1 MRDERRRCLRERREG
16 RRAFFF
22 RGCFVDGA
30 RGGTLVVAKRRM
42 RRATLDGPAAGA
54 VERGPVRR
62 GRLPEGRA
70 RGRAAIRRRPLPLA
84 DAERRRPVVE
94 ALRGRVVRR
103 FPARGQPFGR
113 GAVRGRTVS
122 EVEGRRAR
130 ARAGREGVRRRPR
143 DGRLAGE
150 APRAPRVDGVE
161 LDDLGRRRRGRLPK
175 RLRRAADGGRDGRH
189 AAPHGR
195 ARTPRGAREARARV
209 DLQAQKRGRRRER
222 ELDGPLAERDA
233 EEGAPR
239 RRRRLGDDGEEQRR
253 VREGPRARDD
263 ELRADAVT

>member
-1 MRDERRRCLRERREG
+1 MRDERRRCLRERREV
-16 RRAFFF
+16 RRAWF

-113 GAVRGRTVS
+113 GAVRGRTVF

-130 ARAGREGVRRRPR
+130 ARAGRERVRRRHGGAPR
-143 DGRLAGE
+143 REPLRGPALRTAVLRADGRRNGAARARRRRPLSPRPAPPRARQRDAPRPPPRVPRRVGGRPPPPPPALTTEEEE
-150 APRAPRVDGVE
+150 APPLASTGGAPLRRFS
-161 LDDLGRRRRGRLPK
+161 RRRRG
-175 RLRRAADGGRDGRH
+175 
-189 AAPHGR
+189 
-195 ARTPRGAREARARV
+195 
-209 DLQAQKRGRRRER
+209 GRRR
-222 ELDGPLAERDA
+222 LAWRPPPSCRG
-233 EEGAPR
+233 GASR
-239 RRRRLGDDGEEQRR
+239 R
-253 VREGPRARDD
+253 PC
-263 ELRADAVT
+263 